1 MMRRLVSHRLPRAMV
16 ILAAVAVTASACGI
30 EGTKNSKVGAPEPG
44 ETITYWSMWEENEPQ
59 ATVIKEAITAFTKE
73 TAIQVKV
80 EWQGRKVLQKLTP
93 ALRSGDVPD
102 LVDQDGNSVRG
113 AMVAN
118 GQHHDLSA
126 VMSAQVPGEGKT
138 VAEVGPG
145 RYRDLIT
152 DSAGKPFLVPY
163 EALGYGIFYNGAKHP
178 ELAAASPATWDDFIA
193 MLDSRKAKV
202 ALDGDIGSYAAL
214 WTVHALGAELGPGK
228 VRELAADKT
237 GGAWSGPQVRPALER
252 IEKLAKGG
260 YFAPGSFGSK
270 FPAMQEK
277 WAAGQADFLLMG
289 SWAPSET
296 QKSAPQDFQYRA
308 LPFPGMSAVQAAV
321 IGFAVPKR
329 AAHPAAAE
337 RFIASFMK
345 KERMQGLA
353 TVALNITTRPDIPA
367 PEQLADIARQ
377 LTNKPVTPFYEGLDT
392 LGTYPIEVFEPV
404 HTEFLSGKI
413 TAAEFV
419 TRLGEKQAEF
429 WKKNS

>member
-1 MMRRLVSHRLPRAMV
+1 MMRRSVSHRSPRAV
-16 ILAAVAVTASACGI
+16 AILVAAAVTVAACG
-30 EGTKNSKVGAPEPG
+30 TGADEPAAPQQF
-44 ETITYWSMWEENEPQ
+44 TYWSMWEENEPQ
-59 ATVIKEAITAFTKE
+59 AEVIKEAIDAFTKE
-73 TAIQVKV
+73 SGVQVKV

-102 LVDQDGNSVRG
+102 LVDQDGNSIRG
-113 AMVAN
+113 AMVSN
-118 GQHHDLSA
+118 GQNRDMSA
-126 VMSAQVPGEGKT
+126 VMATQVPGEGKT

-152 DSAGKPFLVPY
+152 DAAGKPFLVPY

-178 ELAAASPATWDDFIA
+178 ELATTAPATWDDFIA
-193 MLDSRKAKV
+193 LLDRSKAKV

-228 VRELAADKT
+228 VKELAADKT
-237 GGAWSGPQVRPALER
+237 GQAWSAPQVRPALER

-296 QKSAPQDFQYRA
+296 QKSAPQGFQYRA
-308 LPFPGMSAVQAAV
+308 LPFPGAASVQAAV

-353 TVALNITTRPDIPA
+353 TVALNITTRPDVPA

-377 LTNKPVTPFYEGLDT
+377 LTDKPVTPFYEGLDT
-392 LGTYPIEVFEPV
+392 LGTYPVEVFEPT

-413 TAAEFV
+413 TAAEFA
-419 TRLGEKQAEF
+419 TEIGEKQAAF